1 MYKVPLRGRGRRPQG
16 AASKVTCTVILMNV
30 RKRRNLRISNDGM
43 KEMKGFLREGRR
55 AHKNS

>member
-1 MYKVPLRGRGRRPQG
+1 MYKVPLRERGRRPQG
-16 AASKVTCTVILMNV
+16 AASEVTCTVILMNV
-30 RKRRNLRISNDGM
+30 RKRRNLSNDM